1 MVAVVGGKSFVRCM
15 LINNRF
21 RYTDSVDDEDLCELP
36 EIRRLLDML
45 CSAEK
50 LGVPEVVSLES
61 TWMFSRS
68 QG

>member
-1 MVAVVGGKSFVRCM
+1 MGGGRQSFVRWL

-21 RYTDSVDDEDLCELP
+21 RYTESADDEDLCELP

-45 CSAEK
+45 CSPEK

-61 TWMFSRS
+61 TWMSPRS